1 MYNLDFLLEL
11 LCDLPDRVLLRFV
24 LLTLIDCELLR
35 ELTPPVNHAHIEIIR
50 NTVLNY
56 NFGENATWLRDAFM
70 ELVRTYG
77 TEQKHYIFNTIAN
90 IFIDSSGEGSS

>member
-1 MYNLDFLLEL
+1 MHNLDFLLEL

-35 ELTPPVNHAHIEIIR
+35 ERLPLANHNHIEIIR

-56 NFGENATWLRDAFM
+56 NFGENAIWLRAAFM
-70 ELVRTYG
+70 DLVQSYG
-77 TEQKHYIFNTIAN
+77 TEQKQYIFNTIAN